1 MSSHVPMTVPLPPPP
16 ADGLVEPFATTGEV
30 VLLAL
35 GALLT
40 VIVAGGTIVFFAR
53 QQRREMKARREAG
66 DG

>member
-16 ADGLVEPFATTGEV
+16 AGGLVEPFATTGEV

-40 VIVAGGTIVFFAR
+40 VIVAGGTIVHVIE
-53 QQRREMKARREAG
+53 QRPTPDEAISV
-66 DG
+66 